1 MALKWILWDD
11 DDLASFIR
19 REIHS
24 KNTIEKIIIDIER
37 EINVPSAIS
46 FDEIRKLI
54 GDMLMERRIMTENI
68 FVSKQTPQ
76 PSISEAEIKKMCQDN
91 MLSLRQELH
100 ESISQYQVEF
110 GNKWENRLKTIEKEL
125 QNSAGTVSTVTPNVD
140 LSSLPNAVKQIQA
153 EQQRLSLRLG
163 QLDNKTRTQS
173 QGISTGDTSQ
183 LQAQLN
189 AQAQEIEGLKRSLLL
204 QSQNNDWL
212 RQENQTLKQQ
222 AAQREQRITNLESQ
236 YGTQA
241 QQLSDLKQQVEKL
254 IHGTVVPTP
263 TSITTSTSRIST
275 TPLKPTIPKAIPASP
290 FNEKPTA
297 QPTTTSVSVSQS
309 HAVQAQLQTTDV
321 KKPTKEYWI
330 SSSALSKP
338 MVQKAYFCGDGDM
351 VKAKLTQS
359 IQKMD
364 ELITDLSLSK
374 IAEPAKTSFMKNLR
388 WGMEALEKLYSKFDF
403 DGCDPEDIS
412 EEITDKFF
420 KIISENILDNVMVAI
435 YRGGKDAVGYNEFL
449 GKVNHYLAAHDIY
462 TREILPGSKA
472 EGNIISDI
480 EPPVSKRTDVA
491 ADDGKI
497 DEVEL
502 LPYFMIYENDDGNV
516 ETVRK
521 RGRIVRL
528 KYGA

>member
-1 MALKWILWDD
+1 MGWFFFPSEDD
-11 DDLASFIR
+11 VINVIR
-19 REIHS
+19 REIYS
-24 KNTIEKIIIDIER
+24 KKTIDKIVVDIER
-37 EINVPSAIS
+37 EIHIPPAVSS
-46 FDEIRKLI
+46 EEIRNLI
-54 GDMLMERRIMTENI
+54 EQMLTERRVMTENS

-76 PSISEAEIKKMCQDN
+76 PSISEAEIKKMCQDI
-91 MLSLRQELH
+91 MLGLRQELH

-125 QNSAGTVSTVTPNVD
+125 QNLAGNVSTVTPNVD
-140 LSSLPNAVKQIQA
+140 LSSLSNAVRQIQA
-153 EQQRLSLRLG
+153 EQQRLSSRLG
-163 QLDNKTRTQS
+163 QLDNKTNTQS
-173 QGISTGDTSQ
+173 QSISTGDTSQ

-222 AAQREQRITNLESQ
+222 AAQREQRITNLERQ

-241 QQLSDLKQQVEKL
+241 QQLSDLKLQVEKL
-254 IHGTVVPTP
+254 LHGTVATV
-263 TSITTSTSRIST
+263 TTSTATSHIST
-275 TPLKPTIPKAIPASP
+275 TPPKPTIPKPIPANP
-290 FNEKPTA
+290 INEKPTA

-309 HAVQAQLQTTDV
+309 HAVQAQPQTTDV
-321 KKPTKEYWI
+321 TKPPKEYWI
-330 SSSALSKP
+330 SSFALSKP

-359 IQKMD
+359 IQEMD
-364 ELITDLSLSK
+364 ELITYLSQSK
-374 IAEPAKTSFMKNLR
+374 ITEPAKTSFMKNLR

-403 DGCDPEDIS
+403 EGCDPEEIS

-449 GKVNHYLAAHDIY
+449 GKVNHYLAVHDIY
-462 TREILPGSKA
+462 TQEILPGSKA

-480 EPPVSKRTDVA
+480 EPPVSKRTVVA

-502 LPYFMIYENDDGNV
+502 LPYFMTYENDDGNL
-516 ETVRK
+516 EIVRK

>member
-37 EINVPSAIS
+37 EINIPSAIP

-54 GDMLMERRIMTENI
+54 GDMLTERRIMTENS
-68 FVSKQTPQ
+68 FVSKHTPQ
-76 PSISEAEIKKMCQDN
+76 PPISEAEIKKMCQDI
-91 MLSLRQELH
+91 MLGLRQELH

-125 QNSAGTVSTVTPNVD
+125 QNLAGNVSTVTPNVD
-140 LSSLPNAVKQIQA
+140 LSSLSNAVRQIQA
-153 EQQRLSLRLG
+153 EQQRLSSRLG
-163 QLDNKTRTQS
+163 QLDNKTNTQS
-173 QGISTGDTSQ
+173 QSISTGDASQ

-222 AAQREQRITNLESQ
+222 AAQREQRITNLERQ

-241 QQLSDLKQQVEKL
+241 QQLSDLKLQVEKL
-254 IHGTVVPTP
+254 LHGTVTTV
-263 TSITTSTSRIST
+263 TTSTATSHIST
-275 TPLKPTIPKAIPASP
+275 TPPKPTIPKPIPATP
-290 FNEKPTA
+290 INEKPTA
-297 QPTTTSVSVSQS
+297 QPTTTSVFVSQS
-309 HAVQAQLQTTDV
+309 HAVQAQPQTADV
-321 KKPTKEYWI
+321 TKPTKEYWI
-330 SSSALSKP
+330 SSFALSKP
-338 MVQKAYFCGDGDM
+338 MVQKAYFCGNGDM
-351 VKAKLTQS
+351 VKAKLAQS
-359 IQKMD
+359 IQEMD
-364 ELITDLSLSK
+364 ELITYLSQSK
-374 IAEPAKTSFMKNLR
+374 ITEPAKTSFMKNLR

-403 DGCDPEDIS
+403 NGCDPEEIS

-462 TREILPGSKA
+462 TQEILPGNKA

-480 EPPVSKRTDVA
+480 EPPVSKRTEVA

-502 LPYFMIYENDDGNV
+502 LPYFMTYENDDGNL
-516 ETVRK
+516 EIVRK

>member
-37 EINVPSAIS
+37 EINVPSAIP

-54 GDMLMERRIMTENI
+54 GDMLTERRVMTENS

-76 PSISEAEIKKMCQDN
+76 PSISEAEIKKMCQDI
-91 MLSLRQELH
+91 LLGLRQEIH

-110 GNKWENRLKTIEKEL
+110 GNKWENRLKTIEKEI
-125 QNSAGTVSTVTPNVD
+125 QNSAGTVSTVTPNIDV
-140 LSSLPNAVKQIQA
+140 SSLSNAVKQIQA
-153 EQQRLSLRLG
+153 EQQRLSSRLG
-163 QLDNKTRTQS
+163 QLDHKTKTQS
-173 QGISTGDTSQ
+173 QSISTGDTSQ

-189 AQAQEIEGLKRSLLL
+189 AQAQEIEGLKRSLFL
-204 QSQNNDWL
+204 QSQKNDWL

-222 AAQREQRITNLESQ
+222 AAQREQRITNLERQ

-241 QQLSDLKQQVEKL
+241 QQLSDLKLQVEKL

-263 TSITTSTSRIST
+263 TSITTSTSHIST
-275 TPLKPTIPKAIPASP
+275 TPPKPTIPKPIPESP

-297 QPTTTSVSVSQS
+297 KPTTTSVSVSQS
-309 HAVQAQLQTTDV
+309 HAVQAKPQTADV
-321 KKPTKEYWI
+321 TKPPKEYWI
-330 SSSALSKP
+330 SSFALSKP
-338 MVQKAYFCGDGDM
+338 LVQKAYFCGDGDM

-359 IQKMD
+359 IQEMD
-364 ELITDLSLSK
+364 GLITYLSQSK
-374 IAEPAKTSFMKNLR
+374 IIEPAKTSFMKNLR

-403 DGCDPEDIS
+403 EGCDPEEIS

-435 YRGGKDAVGYNEFL
+435 YRGGKDAVGYNAFL
-449 GKVNHYLAAHDIY
+449 GKVNQYLAAHGIY
-462 TREILPGSKA
+462 TQEILPGSKA

-502 LPYFMIYENDDGNV
+502 LPYFMTYENDDGNV